1 MAFKEL
7 YNKYDLLLPSK
18 FDGGYLITALYE
30 KIKNGE
36 IEEYFTQREV
46 TEILKEISTI
56 FEQDRV
62 RQWNGIK
69 ENLFHYFIRSHPD
82 EPWKYYLTD
91 YARNVVDLML
101 NKLENP
107 YKNHP
112 LKKSVQDSFSILP
125 NEIQAIDQLERKFG
139 RIFIQ
144 GSKKI
149 ILDHLEALEDELRK
163 AYSELNTILQKDEE
177 NATDL
182 VKQFAIIFRQ
192 FGERAEDITEAIISK
207 DQFLGDLR
215 DVVDLFYSRI
225 QEGSDQTLDWG
236 KARDIYSDLQEFFQ
250 TVDNKVR
257 LIRRQINHAS
267 EKLTELQEQFSSRAD
282 FRLKIKKLHRLILE
296 NASYSE
302 KGVLLN
308 ENFPLKKLINENP
321 SFLFPKYSEFGD
333 PEPNLLIV
341 IQPDEDYEREEKQK
355 IDHEIAR
362 QELINSWVQKSKSLL
377 VDKGQLSINE
387 LMENV
392 IQEESDLSIAYQV
405 VSQVIAYASE
415 NKDVLVDIERK
426 ILSVSNQNIAL
437 WKTKI
442 LK

>member
-1 MAFKEL
+1 MKGRDIYDKF
-7 YNKYDLLLPSK
+7 DLLLPSK
-18 FDGGYLITALYE
+18 FDGGYLIIILYE

-36 IEEYFTQREV
+36 IEEYFTQRDV
-46 TEILKEISTI
+46 TDILMEISVA
-56 FEQDRV
+56 FDQGAV
-62 RQWNGIK
+62 RQWSNIK
-69 ENLFHYFIRSHPD
+69 ESLFHYFIRSHPD

-91 YARNVVDLML
+91 YARNVVDLMF

-112 LKKSVQDSFSILP
+112 LKKSVQDSFSVLP

-149 ILDHLEALEDELRK
+149 ILDHLGALEDELRK

-182 VKQFAIIFRQ
+182 VKQFAIVFRQ

-215 DVVDLFYSRI
+215 DVVDQFYSRI

-296 NASYSE
+296 NASYAE
-302 KGVLLN
+302 RGVLLN
-308 ENFPLKKLINENP
+308 ENFPLKKLIDESP
-321 SFLFPKYSEFGD
+321 SLFFPKYYEFGD
-333 PEPNLLIV
+333 PEPNLLIT

-362 QELINSWVQKSKSLL
+362 QELINSLVQKSKSLL
-377 VDKGQLSINE
+377 AEQGQLSINE

-415 NKDVLVDIERK
+415 SKDVNVDVERK
-426 ILSVSNQNIAL
+426 LLSIENQNIAL

>member
-1 MAFKEL
+1 MGYKEL
-7 YNKYDLLLPSK
+7 YNKYDLLLPSR
-18 FDGGYLITALYE
+18 FDGGYLIIALYE

-36 IEEYFTQREV
+36 IEEYFTQRDV
-46 TEILKEISTI
+46 TDILMEISVA
-56 FEQDRV
+56 FDQGAV
-62 RQWNGIK
+62 RQWSNIK

-112 LKKSVQDSFSILP
+112 LKKSVQDSFSVIP

-182 VKQFAIIFRQ
+182 VKQFAIVFRQ

-225 QEGSDQTLDWG
+225 QEGPNKTLDWG
-236 KARDIYSDLQEFFQ
+236 KARDIYTDLQEFFH

-296 NASYSE
+296 NASYAE
-302 KGVLLN
+302 RGVLLN
-308 ENFPLKKLINENP
+308 ENFPLKKLIDESP
-321 SFLFPKYSEFGD
+321 SLFFPKYYEFGG
-333 PEPNLLIV
+333 PEPNLLIT
-341 IQPDEDYEREEKQK
+341 IQPDKDYEREEKQK
-355 IDHEIAR
+355 IDYEITR
-362 QELINSWVQKSKSLL
+362 QELINSLVQKSKSLL
-377 VDKGQLSINE
+377 AEKGQLSINE

-392 IQEESDLSIAYQV
+392 QEESDLSIAYQV

-415 NKDVLVDIERK
+415 SEDVNVDIERK
-426 ILSVSNQNIAL
+426 LLVVQNQNIAL